1 MFSDLISNYTTNPIS
16 VSNSL
21 DVKSISV
28 YPISEYNLE
37 GIKILLDNCMRMG
50 SELNTNVQ
58 LATIH
63 PSMWLGDFL
72 DKNWDKISHVTTNV
86 QFTILKHESG
96 KIISKN
102 YKVDSVKFDTEEE
115 LNSFFINGKWKKFV
129 LFSVVKYANLS
140 TMNCYYSV
148 RYSDITE
155 KFEERDNKINE
166 ILKDGTNNN

>member
-1 MFSDLISNYTTNPIS
+1 MFSDIISNYTNNMIS
-16 VSNSL
+16 ISSSL

-50 SELNTNVQ
+50 SEQNINVQ

-63 PSMWLGDFL
+63 PSMWLGKFL
-72 DKNWDKISHVTTNV
+72 DRNWDKISYVTTNI
-86 QFTILKHESG
+86 QFNILKHDSG
-96 KIISKN
+96 QIISKT
-102 YKVDSVKFDTEEE
+102 YKVDSIMFDTDEE
-115 LNSFFINGKWKKFV
+115 LDNFLIDGKWKKFV
-129 LFSVVKYANLS
+129 IFSIVKYANLI
-140 TMNCYYSV
+140 TMTCYYSV
-148 RYSDITE
+148 RYADITE